1 MRRAEPA
8 PWLAQI
14 LCTIHQPSAMLF
26 QRFDRLLFLA
36 KGGKTIY
43 FGEVGDKSK
52 ILVDYFTRNG
62 AQDCPPD
69 ANPAEWMLE
78 VIGAAPGTHTDID
91 WHKTWLESPER
102 QGVKDELKELERKGN
117 EKRPSTEKANADGEK
132 SGNEKHKSE
141 FAAPFMVQFR

>member
-1 MRRAEPA
+1 
-8 PWLAQI
+8 
-14 LCTIHQPSAMLF
+14 MLF

-52 ILVDYFTRNG
+52 ILTDYFIRNG
-62 AQDCPPD
+62 AKDCPPD

-78 VIGAAPGTHTDID
+78 VIGAAPGTHSDID

-102 QGVKDELKELERKGN
+102 QGVKQELKELEQKGN
-117 EKRPSTEKANADGEK
+117 AKQQSSEKTQSQTEDEHKDK
-132 SGNEKHKSE
+132 PKHTKE
-141 FAAPFMVQFR
+141 FAAPFWVQFR